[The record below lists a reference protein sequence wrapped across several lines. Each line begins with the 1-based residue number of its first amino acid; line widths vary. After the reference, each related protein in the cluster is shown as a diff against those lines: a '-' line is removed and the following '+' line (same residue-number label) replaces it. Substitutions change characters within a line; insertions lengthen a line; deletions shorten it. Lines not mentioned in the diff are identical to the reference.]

1 MTDRERFDK
10 AWETY
15 AACNT
20 IREPKHIAWWFF
32 ERGLEQGDHKMGEE
46 WAGVETTI
54 KERDARIAE
63 LEAKLADTIVT
74 IANLKEEIKDPTY
87 CTTCGNCGEEGCCGI
102 HKCQYPQDTP
112 ETIERIAELEDQLA
126 ATKEQQ

>member
-1 MTDRERFDK
+1 MQNDWHDYVTTTDDIYVSATEV
-10 AWETY
+10 
-15 AACNT
+15 N
-20 IREPKHIAWWFF
+20 
-32 ERGLEQGDHKMGEE
+32 
-46 WAGVETTI
+46 
-54 KERDARIAE
+54 ARIAE
-63 LEAKLADTIVT
+63 LQAKLADTIAT

>member
-1 MTDRERFDK
+1 MQNDWHDYVTTTDDIYVSATEV
-10 AWETY
+10 
-15 AACNT
+15 N
-20 IREPKHIAWWFF
+20 
-32 ERGLEQGDHKMGEE
+32 
-46 WAGVETTI
+46 
-54 KERDARIAE
+54 ARITELKAE
-63 LEAKLADTIVT
+63 SKKQSDGALAAIEVFRRQLADTIAT
-74 IANLKEEIKDPTY
+74 IANLKEEIKNPTY